1 MHLILSVHNT
11 SYTSHHRRHHHMPNF
26 TLTLKKKKENGKVA
40 EKSIIGNNMTTI
52 FGFASPRRAS
62 SQDVKST
69 VSKPPG
75 PKYPAPKKPML
86 KINTKLASN
95 ITPPPSPKGESV
107 PSRWDRRSSAPTIS
121 TQTTSPLQTP
131 SPTSPVSSLRR
142 MSLPSPIQLFKI
154 PGRRRKLREIREGK
168 QPAMNFDDEFADTPP
183 RTSDDDS
190 SVTTEICDPS
200 SSTTYSPKNRS
211 RRHTFNPES
220 SFNVLQSPVK
230 NFDLPY

>member
-1 MHLILSVHNT
+1 MHLRVSIVHNT
-11 SYTSHHRRHHHMPNF
+11 SYTSHHRRHHHMPHF

-40 EKSIIGNNMTTI
+40 EKSTLGTI
-52 FGFASPRRAS
+52 FGFTAPRRAS
-62 SQDVKST
+62 SQDVT
-69 VSKPPG
+69 TTEVYKPTG
-75 PKYPAPKKPML
+75 PEYPAPKKPML

-121 TQTTSPLQTP
+121 TQTTTPPQTP
-131 SPTSPVSSLRR
+131 SPTSPPTSLRR
-142 MSLPSPIQLFKI
+142 MSLASPIQLFKT

-168 QPAMNFDDEFADTPP
+168 QPAMNFDDEIADTPP

-190 SVTTEICDPS
+190 SVITEIFDPS

-220 SFNVLQSPVK
+220 SFNSPVK